1 MNYRLYVN
9 GTNGY
14 YNLGTY
20 NSDETIECLDWL
32 ILENQTQERIL
43 AIECNIEDNIEFP
56 VFLYLGKVEEYTK
69 FKEYLLLDDKKYK
82 VTKQFRKK

>member
-9 GTNGY
+9 GANGY

-20 NSDETIECLDWL
+20 NADEAVECLDWL
-32 ILENQTQERIL
+32 ILEENTKERIL
-43 AIECNIEDNIEFP
+43 AIECNLEDNIEFP
-56 VFLYLGKVEEYTK
+56 VFLYFGKQEEYTK